1 MTDNVFMEP
10 DPWASSS
17 TWGSPIKPLTYE
29 AALGNSSIPSQY
41 KQYWEE
47 FQKLDQFLDP
57 DASLYSK
64 IFEIPDHIIAEF
76 LELIECTNEPLQQ
89 RQFYSLLALVA
100 FYQLGVPTTLEQ
112 IQKQRNVLPI
122 LQRCDINPSL
132 LHNENEAPLFSQ
144 PSTISSKKTKTIPSP
159 LLLSSNSQLQNS
171 PPFPNFPT
179 TPSPP
184 GRNEASYNYGDLYR
198 PSTSSLKSNYRDSR
212 SPSSS
217 SSSSKKKTGEHASRP
232 PKKIT
237 YDNVGTTNSPI
248 YLSQPRRSSSLDSFP
263 QSLIDSPKNSQ
274 TSFSQRYTNSTPLP
288 NRKELN
294 VDIDLE
300 PSGPFFYRHNNYI
313 ISDSRNTR
321 EVLRRYSDF
330 YWLHSYLVEKYPWR
344 RVPLLPSKKF
354 HFAKRTASS
363 RNTFLEYRR
372 QGLYDF
378 VNDVAYHPIFSQD
391 EVIQVFFKEPNVFKS
406 WRKENL
412 SYIKESIASC
422 HQNPMDSV
430 PDVSE
435 SCKERLLKAATA
447 CGVAI
452 NNQVNIIKI
461 FEKAIYTMDHLHDDV
476 NRLQNSFN
484 CLLDSGIYQRVF
496 NSEFAK
502 RESNTMTLV
511 SRHAYNVDTLQ
522 HQQSFT
528 FKNSLITNL
537 TRETKMLISL
547 RQLIERM
554 AIPFNTDLTKI
565 KYLISNDEN
574 LLREA
579 TIQDSTNGRN
589 STILNTENRIET
601 NLLKKKQLYADTLWQ
616 RFQIDQYLNEEI
628 EYLQNYLSILGNP
641 YIDYCKQRIRYEEE
655 GLNIW
660 QSLSRDFENLYA

>member
-29 AALGNSSIPSQY
+29 IALGNSSIPSQY
-41 KQYWEE
+41 KECWEE
-47 FQKLDQFLDP
+47 FQKLDQFLYP
-57 DASLYSK
+57 NASLYSK
-64 IFEIPDHIIAEF
+64 IFEIPDHVIAEF
-76 LELIECTNEPLQQ
+76 LGLIECTNEPLQQ
-89 RQFYSLLALVA
+89 RQFFSLLALVA

-122 LQRCDINPSL
+122 LQRCDLNPSL
-132 LHNENEAPLFSQ
+132 LHNETEAPLFSN
-144 PSTISSKKTKTIPSP
+144 PSTISSTKTISNP

-171 PPFPNFPT
+171 PPPFPNFPT
-179 TPSPP
+179 TPSPKE
-184 GRNEASYNYGDLYR
+184 RNGHSYNYDDIYR
-198 PSTSSLKSNYRDSR
+198 R
-212 SPSSS
+212 SS
-217 SSSSKKKTGEHASRP
+217 SSSSKSNRYVSRP
-232 PKKIT
+232 SSSLRERIAEDASHPPRKIT
-237 YDNVGTTNSPI
+237 YDDFCTTNSPI
-248 YLSQPRRSSSLDSFP
+248 YLSQPLSNGSLESFP
-263 QSLIDSPKNSQ
+263 QSLTDSPKNNQS
-274 TSFSQRYTNSTPLP
+274 SFSRRYANTIPIL
-288 NRKELN
+288 NRNELN

-344 RVPLLPSKKF
+344 RVPLLL
-354 HFAKRTASS
+354 AKRTASS

-378 VNDVAYHPIFSQD
+378 VNDVAYHPIFSND
-391 EVIQVFFKEPNVFKS
+391 EVVQVFFKEPNVYKT
-406 WRKENL
+406 WRRENY
-412 SYIKESIASC
+412 SFIKESIASFL
-422 HQNPMDSV
+422 QDPIDSV

-435 SCKERLLKAATA
+435 SCKERLLKAGTA
-447 CGVAI
+447 CGIAI
-452 NNQVNIIKI
+452 NNQVNIIRI

-496 NSEFAK
+496 NSGFAQ
-502 RESNTMTLV
+502 RESSTMTLV

-528 FKNSLITNL
+528 LKNSFITNL

-554 AIPFNTDLTKI
+554 STPFNTDLTKI
-565 KYLISNDEN
+565 KFLISNDEN

-579 TIQDSTNGRN
+579 TIHDSTNGRN
-589 STILNTENRIET
+589 SATLGSPENRIES
-601 NLLKKKQLYADTLWQ
+601 NLHKKKQLYADTLRQ
-616 RFQIDQYLNEEI
+616 RFQIDQYLYEEI
-628 EYLQNYLSILGNP
+628 EYLQNYLTILGNP

-660 QSLSRDFENLYA
+660 QSLRRDFENLYA